1 MIVLQ
6 DKDAGLGELRKLVD
20 ESRKHTLQREAARC
34 LQLCKSTLT
43 DISMK
48 FLAGG
53 NDIAPETNGIVIT
66 LVERH
71 PGSGRRVLSLAKRC
85 EPLADKCGFA
95 EAGGCG
101 YQREFVVKPFVES
114 CQQEIT
120 TVSASSSR
128 SGRSAVSA
136 SSQRSGPRSTSSA
149 VSALGEPAN
158 AATKGNGAP
167 SAPSWV

>member
-1 MIVLQ
+1 MFEGVCDTIVNLGRGDHVIVLQ

-20 ESRKHTLQREAARC
+20 ESRKHDLQGEAARC

-71 PGSGRRVLSLAKRC
+71 PGNGRRVLSLAKRC
-85 EPLADKCGFA
+85 EPLADKRGFSQTA
-95 EAGGCG
+95 RRGHPPSL
-101 YQREFVVKPFVES
+101 F
-114 CQQEIT
+114 CQP
-120 TVSASSSR
+120 
-128 SGRSAVSA
+128 
-136 SSQRSGPRSTSSA
+136 PRY
-149 VSALGEPAN
+149 P
-158 AATKGNGAP
+158 P
-167 SAPSWV
+167 P

>member
-20 ESRKHTLQREAARC
+20 ESRKHALQGEAARC

-48 FLAGG
+48 FLASGD
-53 NDIAPETNGIVIT
+53 DIAPETNGIVIT

-71 PGSGRRVLSLAKRC
+71 PGNGRRVLSLAKRC
-85 EPLADKCGFA
+85 EPLADKRGFA

-101 YQREFVVKPFVES
+101 YQCQFVVKPLVES
-114 CQQEIT
+114 RQQEIT
-120 TVSASSSR
+120 R
-128 SGRSAVSA
+128 HER
-136 SSQRSGPRSTSSA
+136 
-149 VSALGEPAN
+149 
-158 AATKGNGAP
+158 
-167 SAPSWV
+167 